1 MGKGEE
7 ILDLCGQQDCGYILK
22 IQKQDLLTALMW
34 KEESKDDSKGFS
46 FNNLRN
52 EPATHQNGPGCRK
65 NRFVEK
71 NKNSALILLKL
82 RYLLCI

>member
-1 MGKGEE
+1 MGKGAE

-22 IQKQDLLTALMW
+22 IQEQDLLTALMW
-34 KEESKDDSKGFS
+34 KEENKDDSKGFTL
-46 FNNLRN
+46 NNLRN
-52 EPATHQNGPGCRK
+52 EPTTHQNGPGWR
-65 NRFVEK
+65 NSRFVKK